1 MAFLTSLM
9 WALYKLKPGVP
20 AIMSPGAG
28 AAGGGSS
35 GMSISAPRAT
45 SNLGAVQAASGGGG
59 GGGAGAT
66 KVSVVN
72 GSAAGKFDLLQ
83 TFLHSYSYISI
94 FTGHDHDSLYNT
106 STSRFQ
112 KDESSR
118 VI

>member
-45 SNLGAVQAASGGGG
+45 SNLGAVQAASAGGGG
-59 GGGAGAT
+59 GGGAGAGAT
-66 KVSVVN
+66 KVTVVN
-72 GSAAGKFDLLQ
+72 GSAAGKYNFDIYYLIVKYFVADVSLLC
-83 TFLHSYSYISI
+83 LI
-94 FTGHDHDSLYNT
+94 
-106 STSRFQ
+106 
-112 KDESSR
+112 
-118 VI
+118 